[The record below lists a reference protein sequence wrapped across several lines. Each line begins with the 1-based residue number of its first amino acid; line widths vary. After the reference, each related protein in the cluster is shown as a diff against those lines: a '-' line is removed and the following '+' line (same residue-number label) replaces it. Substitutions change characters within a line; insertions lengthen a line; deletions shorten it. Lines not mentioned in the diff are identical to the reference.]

1 MKRAETAVHTLAPG
15 KPGGPLIVLAHG
27 LEDRWTSWV
36 PMVAALDP
44 SWRMVALELPWQSG
58 NDYRWHHRSSAQWLD
73 EALEQ
78 VGERPD
84 VLIAH
89 SYGANAALNLL
100 CEPDPRPI
108 PALLLICPLYRQPHH
123 PVTWRMFERA
133 RTAFA
138 EHIAEGVRAR
148 LRNRID
154 TMEPDVLQTM
164 IELAQDRVGPAG
176 FVTVFS
182 QFIASADLPLETVEV
197 PSLVLAGGADAT
209 LAPEA
214 ATALAAAISGG
225 RLHIDEGFDHFC
237 HIRQATGVAAHVA
250 EFVASTALRTVGDYR

>member
-27 LEDRWTSWV
+27 LEDRWNSWI

-44 SWRMVALELPWQSG
+44 GWRMVALDLPWRSG

-100 CEPDPRPI
+100 CELDPRPV
-108 PALLLICPLYRQPHH
+108 PALLLICPLYRQPQY

-148 LRNRID
+148 LRDRLA
-154 TMEPDVLQTM
+154 TMEPDVLQSM

-176 FVTVFS
+176 FVTVFRS
-182 QFIASADLPLETVEV
+182 SSPAPTCRWTRWRCRPWCWPAGPTPPSRRRLPPRWRRRSPAAGCTSTRASTT
-197 PSLVLAGGADAT
+197 S
-209 LAPEA
+209 
-214 ATALAAAISGG
+214 AISG
-225 RLHIDEGFDHFC
+225 RPP
-237 HIRQATGVAAHVA
+237 
-250 EFVASTALRTVGDYR
+250 ASLRTSPSSSPAPHSEP